1 MMKCK
6 IKKNDMVL
14 VLSGR
19 ERGKRG
25 KVLVVYPDKKMA
37 IVENI
42 NFVKKHTRPNPQKN
56 VKGGIVER
64 EAPMRISNLM
74 GICKECQQPSKYGV
88 KILEGEPKGRKVRIC
103 KNCEAVQ
110 D

>member
-6 IKKNDMVL
+6 IKKNDLVL
-14 VLSGR
+14 VLTGR

-25 KVLVVYPDKKMA
+25 KVLRVYPDKGTA
-37 IVENI
+37 IVENV
-42 NFVKKHTRPNPQKN
+42 NFVKKHTRANPQKN
-56 VKGGIVER
+56 IKGGIVER
-64 EAPMRISNLM
+64 EAPIRISNLM

-88 KILEGEPKGRKVRIC
+88 KILEEEARGRKVRVC
-103 KNCEAVQ
+103 KSCGAVQ